1 MGRFALA
8 ISLLLSTVSFVRGQA
23 PSAGACGPTSVPNV
37 PTIFV
42 SGCWGLDVSDV
53 DMVIG
58 KSILT
63 RSRVVHMWSPAIWD
77 QVQLAVMTI
86 VVCCYYLM
94 ISRGVK
100 RYNRL

>member
-1 MGRFALA
+1 M
-8 ISLLLSTVSFVRGQA
+8 
-23 PSAGACGPTSVPNV
+23 
-37 PTIFV
+37 
-42 SGCWGLDVSDV
+42 
-53 DMVIG
+53 
-58 KSILT
+58 
-63 RSRVVHMWSPAIWD
+63 HMWSPAIWD